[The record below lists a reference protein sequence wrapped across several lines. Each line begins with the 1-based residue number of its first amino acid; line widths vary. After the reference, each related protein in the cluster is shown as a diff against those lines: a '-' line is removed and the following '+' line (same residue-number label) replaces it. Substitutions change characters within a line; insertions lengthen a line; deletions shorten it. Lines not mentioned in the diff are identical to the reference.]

1 MRMAARFTCNPG
13 LCCLLLSAP
22 VAAQIPPSLSALCPK
37 PLPGEIVVCA
47 DPDPPKSRYRLP
59 LPIERDR
66 GDPNSIS
73 VSRERNALF
82 DHDAGGIGSCGTASA
97 AGNFGCGAQKHKRWV
112 EQRAGAPAGGGW
124 LFGDQRSPAIS
135 SAKIGGQ

>member
-1 MRMAARFTCNPG
+1 MRTAA
-13 LCCLLLSAP
+13 LCISRLGVSGLLLAGP
-22 VAAQIPPSLSALCPK
+22 VLAQIPPSLSALCPK
-37 PLPGEIVVCA
+37 AVPGEIVVCA

-124 LFGDQRSPAIS
+124 LFGDRN
-135 SAKIGGQ
+135 